1 MDGIDQYFFNP
12 PSYTQHQFLQYIQ
25 HIKIFFAP
33 IRQTY
38 SQTKSSSRQLTR
50 LMDGQSLDRPSTF
63 FLRYRGLGIVIY
75 IQYQQYKY
83 STFFMLNQLKL
94 LLTFTFALSC
104 KSMRFVQRVTVKRGG
119 GFSCIIFKQK
129 KVLSCLRFLFTTG
142 CMSFF
147 PISFCPIFLQGT
159 FFQSMYRC
167 TQVRV
172 KYEFDRNSNTLA

>member
-1 MDGIDQYFFNP
+1 MDRVQTGHQLFF
-12 PSYTQHQFLQYIQ
+12 SATEVQEKLF
-25 HIKIFFAP
+25 
-33 IRQTY
+33 T
-38 SQTKSSSRQLTR
+38 SSIS
-50 LMDGQSLDRPSTF
+50 ST
-63 FLRYRGLGIVIY
+63 
-75 IQYQQYKY
+75 
-83 STFFMLNQLKL
+83 STVLFFMLNQWKL

-159 FFQSMYRC
+159 FFFQSMYRC

-172 KYEFDRNSNTLA
+172 IYEFDRNSNTLA

>member
-25 HIKIFFAP
+25 HIKKFFAP

-63 FLRYRGLGIVIY
+63 FLRYRGLGKVIY
-75 IQYQQYKY
+75 IQQYQQYKY

-94 LLTFTFALSC
+94 LLTFTFALSY

-129 KVLSCLRFLFTTG
+129 KFCLVFVSFSQLAACLSFLFLFVPY
-142 CMSFF
+142 FF
-147 PISFCPIFLQGT
+147 KEL
-159 FFQSMYRC
+159 FFSIYVQMYVGQS
-167 TQVRV
+167 
-172 KYEFDRNSNTLA
+172 KI